1 LIDCKSLDQQ
11 FRNVGVEFFTGVPDS
26 CFQPWINYLLQ
37 NRSTDHI
44 TATNEGEALSIAAG
58 YSVATGMT
66 AGVYLQNSGLGNLI
80 NPLTSIIDPLVYG
93 VPVLLL
99 ISWRAKP
106 GHPDEPQH
114 TRMGESM
121 PALLETLG
129 VPFALFDKDRLG
141 DILSQD
147 FKAARAKGKS
157 FALLMQKGDIDEY
170 PDQPNGLRAEA
181 DSELTRWDAIVAVT
195 HFFGLNAVYF
205 STTGKTSRE
214 LYLLRDEAGGDHS
227 LDFLNV
233 GGMGYVSSLALGY
246 SLHSRKRVV
255 VLDGDGSVLMHMG
268 ALATIGHYAP
278 ANLLHFIL
286 DNNAHDSVGGSKTV
300 SETVNFEL
308 LGKAVGYKRSARVNS
323 RSSLQDELAMLQTHE
338 GPALIWVK
346 IRKGSRENL
355 PRPSMSPLE
364 RKNLFLSKLAEGS
377 RKPNRCF

>member
-11 FRNVGVEFFTGVPDS
+11 FRRVGVEFFTGVPDS
-26 CFQPWINYLLQ
+26 CFLPWINYLIE
-37 NRSTDHI
+37 NRSTGHI

-58 YSVATGMT
+58 YSLATGKT

-106 GHPDEPQH
+106 GYPDEPQH
-114 TRMGESM
+114 RRMGENM

-147 FKAARAKGKS
+147 FKAARAKGQS
-157 FALLMQKGDIDEY
+157 FALLMQRGDIDEY
-170 PDQPNGLRAEA
+170 PDQPNGLQSEVEN
-181 DSELTRWDAIVAVT
+181 ELTRWDAIVAVT
-195 HFFGLNAVYF
+195 EFFGRNAVYF

-214 LYLLRDEAGGDHS
+214 LYLLRDETGGDHS

-233 GGMGYVSSLALGY
+233 GGMGFVSSLALGF
-246 SLHSRKRVV
+246 SLHSEKRVV

-268 ALATIGHYAP
+268 ALATIGHYNP
-278 ANLLHFIL
+278 PNLLHFIL

-300 SETVNFEL
+300 SETVDFEL
-308 LGKAVGYKRSARVNS
+308 LGKAAGYKRSARVNS
-323 RSSLQDELAMLQTHE
+323 RSSLQDELGMLETHE
-338 GPALIWVK
+338 GPALILVK

-355 PRPSMSPLE
+355 PRPSISPLE
-364 RKNLFLSKLAEGS
+364 RKNLFLNKLA
-377 RKPNRCF
+377 RR